1 MHLVSRSRASR
12 DLRLVKVSISDTFLH
27 ALARL
32 APGDI
37 KRVALFVDKLLHQPD
52 AARLRPEIVHDAA
65 DRAVRSL
72 KVTHDLRAI
81 VRSEG
86 ETLLLLWV
94 ARHDDA
100 YAWARDHCHDCGPP
114 PMSVDVEALDSAA
127 D

>member
-1 MHLVSRSRASR
+1 MR
-12 DLRLVKVSISDTFLH
+12 VSISDSFLH

-52 AARLRPEIVHDAA
+52 AAGMRPELVHDAG
-65 DRAVRSL
+65 DHAVRSL

-81 VRSEG
+81 ASIEG
-86 ETLLLLWV
+86 DHLLLLWV

-100 YAWARDHCHDCGPP
+100 YAWARDHCYDCMPAA
-114 PMSVDVEALDSAA
+114 ALDVHRAGPEGH
-127 D
+127 